1 MNRFLLNSKI
11 VIITG
16 GAGLLGEMHAEAILE
31 AGGLPILLDISEEKL
46 VGASRRLGEK
56 FKKSIPY
63 YVCDIT
69 NLDEIKKCD
78 NEIFQKHGS
87 VYGLINNAANNPKVG
102 GKGLKNQDTRF
113 ENFSYEVWDRDL
125 NVGLRGAFFCC
136 QVFGPRMKNNGKGV
150 IINVASDLAL
160 IAPNQKLYEQAGLS
174 AEEQP
179 VKPVTYSVVKTGLL
193 GLTKYLSTYWA
204 RDGIRVNSISP
215 GGVFNNQ
222 NKEFLE
228 RVEEM
233 IPLGRMA
240 NKEEYKGGII
250 FLLSEASS
258 YMQGSNLIL
267 DGGRSVW

>member
-1 MNRFLLNSKI
+1 
-11 VIITG
+11 
-16 GAGLLGEMHAEAILE
+16 
-31 AGGLPILLDISEEKL
+31 
-46 VGASRRLGEK
+46 
-56 FKKSIPY
+56 
-63 YVCDIT
+63 
-69 NLDEIKKCD
+69 
-78 NEIFQKHGS
+78 
-87 VYGLINNAANNPKVG
+87 
-102 GKGLKNQDTRF
+102 
-113 ENFSYEVWDRDL
+113 
-125 NVGLRGAFFCC
+125 
-136 QVFGPRMKNNGKGV
+136 MKNNGKGV